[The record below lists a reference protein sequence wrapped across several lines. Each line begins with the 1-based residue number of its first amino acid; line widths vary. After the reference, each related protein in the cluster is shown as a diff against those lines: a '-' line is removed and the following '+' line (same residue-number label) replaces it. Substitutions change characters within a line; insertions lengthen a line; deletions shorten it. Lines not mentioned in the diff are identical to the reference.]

1 MGGAVLCVLWCVG
14 GNEFH
19 LFDVTTK
26 MLVMMMTRLWY
37 GKQWM
42 GEHNNEEGVH
52 ESSACFNI

>member
-1 MGGAVLCVLWCVG
+1 MLWCVG